1 MIPYESEGV
10 IKTQGKIVCPHCNLE
25 IETQKPKIILQKPKL
40 LIVEGKDDECFFCAL
55 IDYLRIED
63 IQVAGAGGKNQI
75 RGQLRAI
82 VKDDD
87 FNKVTSLGVIRDAN
101 NNPDDAFKSVINALK
116 AAGLTAP
123 KRTFIAIDGSPKVA
137 VMIIPSHKRKGA
149 LEDLC
154 LDAIADNPAFNCVNE
169 YFVCLENRNID
180 PPKEISKAKVHVFLS
195 SRKDPALPLGIS
207 AQKGFWPLDHKAFE
221 NVKKFLQSL

>member
-10 IKTQGKIVCPHCNLE
+10 IKTQGNIVCPHCNLE

-55 IDYLRIED
+55 IDYLKIED
-63 IQVAGAGGKNQI
+63 IQSAGGGKNQI
-75 RGQLRAI
+75 RGQLQAI

-87 FNKVTSLGVIRDAN
+87 FNKVTSLGAIRDAN

-123 KRTFIAIDGSPKVA
+123 KRPFIAIDGSPKVA
-137 VMIIPSHKRKGA
+137 VMIIPSHKEMEHWKIYVLTLLPIIPLLIASMNTLYVSKTGSILQRKFRRRRSTSFYHPVKIQHCPWEFRLRKGFG
-149 LEDLC
+149 LLT
-154 LDAIADNPAFNCVNE
+154 I
-169 YFVCLENRNID
+169 
-180 PPKEISKAKVHVFLS
+180 KLS
-195 SRKDPALPLGIS
+195 RM
-207 AQKGFWPLDHKAFE
+207 
-221 NVKKFLQSL
+221 